1 MAVVDPGLPPE
12 EAIRAFRAKGY
23 AVGFSWRDIYAGEHA
38 GAFTVAKM
46 MRLDLLAD
54 VRAAVDKALAAGT
67 TFEDFRKELEPL
79 LIKEGWW
86 GKKEMIDPK
95 TGETHKVQLGSPR
108 RLRTIFETNL
118 RVSYA
123 AGDWER
129 IQSVKKSR
137 PYLRY
142 SAVQDEETRPAHAA
156 WHGTILPV
164 DDPWWKTHAPPNA
177 WRCRCWLIQLSE
189 SQMERRGWKPSERPE
204 VTKRTWFNK
213 RIGETRQ
220 VPVGIDPG
228 WDYNP
233 GDAAARR
240 TEMSRLLAERLER
253 DLQARV
259 GKLARTQA
267 DYDRVWADARKVTT
281 MQGDRIHRAD
291 PAYVSEGRI
300 GAAGDYI
307 ADGYRAINRRLKAG
321 KKLTGRDAAVV
332 EQMTALAEGVGGRSL
347 WRGIRKTNIAYP
359 ARPGERV
366 EVKAVLSTSV
376 SIRKAFSFAEDAIM
390 QIHTA
395 PGAVGVVWNGGERE
409 VTLLPGH
416 YLRVIRVHRRRH
428 NGQML
433 RTITAVAEP
442 PEPKTRAANTA
453 RHGIMEVMAAN
464 EDPRLADDLAPATR
478 ARWES
483 EDEAGGIIVNEDG
496 TAKDPREQELLDKV
510 HAAHAAIYRR

>member
-54 VRAAVDKALAAGT
+54 VRAAVDKALAEGT

-129 IQSVKKSR
+129 IQNVKKSR

-233 GDAAARR
+233 GDAGARR

-253 DLQARV
+253 DFPGQ
-259 GKLARTQA
+259 
-267 DYDRVWADARKVTT
+267 
-281 MQGDRIHRAD
+281 
-291 PAYVSEGRI
+291 E
-300 GAAGDYI
+300 AA
-307 ADGYRAINRRLKAG
+307 
-321 KKLTGRDAAVV
+321 
-332 EQMTALAEGVGGRSL
+332 
-347 WRGIRKTNIAYP
+347 
-359 ARPGERV
+359 
-366 EVKAVLSTSV
+366 
-376 SIRKAFSFAEDAIM
+376 
-390 QIHTA
+390 A
-395 PGAVGVVWNGGERE
+395 PGAGHVYEWDNRKRAKVRRDHKVDFAAMLDFDWDTATYPDIEIEAGEE
-409 VTLLPGH
+409 VESQYGLILGTLHKAVYTRRDGRIRMIT
-416 YLRVIRVHRRRH
+416 LRKATKPEQRRY
-428 NGQML
+428 
-433 RTITAVAEP
+433 TEW
-442 PEPKTRAANTA
+442 
-453 RHGIMEVMAAN
+453 RHG
-464 EDPRLADDLAPATR
+464 R
-478 ARWES
+478 
-483 EDEAGGIIVNEDG
+483 
-496 TAKDPREQELLDKV
+496 Q
-510 HAAHAAIYRR
+510 